1 MNLALKNIT
10 VKLDNRSI
18 IHDVSIE
25 VEQGKFVGLI
35 GPNGSGKSTLL
46 RTAYRVIKPDSG
58 AIILGNESLQN
69 LRLID
74 SAKKMG
80 VVGQFNTVNFDFSV
94 FEMVMMGRSPHK
106 GLLGA
111 DTQKD
116 YDIALAALKK
126 VGMENYSQRS
136 FSTLSGGEKQRV
148 LLARALAQQPQILI
162 LDEPTNHLDIKY
174 QLELLSIVKH
184 LGIGVLAALH
194 DLSLAAMYCDKL
206 YVLKDGKVIASGAP
220 KEILTPELVRS
231 VYEIECDIKENPDTG
246 YLAIT
251 YYPVCHKAQ

>member
-10 VKLDNRSI
+10 VKLDNQSI

-136 FSTLSGGEKQRV
+136 FATLSGGEKQRV

-206 YVLKDGKVIASGAP
+206 YVLKDGKVIANGAP

>member
-10 VKLDNRSI
+10 VKLNNQSI
-18 IHDVSIE
+18 IHDVSIA

-58 AIILGNESLQN
+58 VVVLDNEKLHN
-69 LRLID
+69 IRLID
-74 SAKKMG
+74 SAKKIG
-80 VVGQFNTVNFDFSV
+80 VVGQFNTVNFDFNV
-94 FEMVMMGRSPHK
+94 FDMVMMGRTPHK
-106 GLLGA
+106 SLLGA
-111 DTQKD
+111 DNQQD
-116 YDIALAALKK
+116 YDIALAALQK
-126 VGMENYSQRS
+126 VGMEKYSQRS
-136 FSTLSGGEKQRV
+136 FATLSGGEKQRV

-206 YVLKDGKVIASGAP
+206 YVLKDGAVSASGAP

-246 YLAIT
+246 CLAIT
-251 YYPVCHKAQ
+251 YYPACQKVQ